1 MKSGNINI
9 GKITKLDMVKANS
22 AISRNIELENN
33 TGWVSVTKAHKSA
46 KDYNRKPK
54 HKNLEF

>member
-1 MKSGNINI
+1 
-9 GKITKLDMVKANS
+9 MVKANS
-22 AISRNIELENN
+22 AISRKIELENN
-33 TGWVSVTKAHKSA
+33 TGWVSVTKSHKSV